1 MKMIQSGFKTIM
13 VDKDIFQITFSL
25 FIYLALFLRKKNK
38 QMANIRNLKKD
49 INYVLG
55 DIIEA
60 VYSWEYLNLDKDT
73 KKSEKI
79 IDEAIQVFDD
89 LILEVNQKDVK
100 NQKAH
105 FKNINAKLEKNG
117 RALIEKINKLQ
128 NINF

>member
-1 MKMIQSGFKTIM
+1 MKMIQSGFKMIM

-79 IDEAIQVFDD
+79 IDEAIKVFDD

-100 NQKAH
+100 NKKAH
-105 FKNINAKLEKNG
+105 FKNINVKLEKNG

>member
-100 NQKAH
+100 NKKAH

-117 RALIEKINKLQ
+117 RALIEKINKL
-128 NINF
+128 